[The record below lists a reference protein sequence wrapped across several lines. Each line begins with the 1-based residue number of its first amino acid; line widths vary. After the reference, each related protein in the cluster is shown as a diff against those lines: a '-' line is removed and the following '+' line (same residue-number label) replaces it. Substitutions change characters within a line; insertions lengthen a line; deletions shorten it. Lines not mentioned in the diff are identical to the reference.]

1 MAMAGVV
8 VSTKEEDTRVETSTL
23 HMLVVVLAVG
33 VFNLD
38 AAVVALVRA
47 EAVVAL
53 VQAEV
58 ASPVTTTGQISSRVN
73 KKVARLEIGMIWE
86 VLISKI
92 IVEVMCPIFVVV
104 LMHIVSEIILD
115 MLGTIVGGSIV
126 ETII

>member
-38 AAVVALVRA
+38 ATVLALVRA

-53 VQAEV
+53 VRAEV
-58 ASPVTTTGQISSRVN
+58 ASLVTTTGQISSRVN
-73 KKVARLEIGMIWE
+73 QVARLEIGMIWE

-104 LMHIVSEIILD
+104 LIHIVSEIILD
-115 MLGTIVGGSIV
+115 MLGTIAGGSIV

>member
-1 MAMAGVV
+1 MAMAGTV
-8 VSTKEEDTRVETSTL
+8 VSTKEEDTRAETSTL
-23 HMLVVVLAVG
+23 HMMVVVLAVG

-53 VQAEV
+53 VRAEV

-73 KKVARLEIGMIWE
+73 RVARLEIGMIWE

>member
-1 MAMAGVV
+1 MAMAGTV
-8 VSTKEEDTRVETSTL
+8 VSTKEEDTRAETSTL

-38 AAVVALVRA
+38 ATVLALVRA

-53 VQAEV
+53 VRAEV
-58 ASPVTTTGQISSRVN
+58 ASLVTTTGQISSRVN
-73 KKVARLEIGMIWE
+73 QVARLEIGMIWE

-104 LMHIVSEIILD
+104 LIHIVSEIILD

>member
-1 MAMAGVV
+1 
-8 VSTKEEDTRVETSTL
+8 
-23 HMLVVVLAVG
+23 VVLAVG

-53 VQAEV
+53 VRAEV

-73 KKVARLEIGMIWE
+73 RVARLEIGMIWE

>member
-38 AAVVALVRA
+38 ATVLALVRA

-53 VQAEV
+53 VRAEV
-58 ASPVTTTGQISSRVN
+58 ASLVTTTGQISSRVN
-73 KKVARLEIGMIWE
+73 QVARLEIGMIWE

>member
-53 VQAEV
+53 VRAEV

-73 KKVARLEIGMIWE
+73 RVARLEIGMIWE

>member
-1 MAMAGVV
+1 MAMAGTV
-8 VSTKEEDTRVETSTL
+8 VSTKEEDTRAETSTL

-53 VQAEV
+53 VRAEV
-58 ASPVTTTGQISSRVN
+58 ASLVTTTGQISSRVN
-73 KKVARLEIGMIWE
+73 RVARLEIGMIWE

>member
-53 VQAEV
+53 VRAEV

-73 KKVARLEIGMIWE
+73 QVARLEIGMIWE

>member
-1 MAMAGVV
+1 MAMAGTV
-8 VSTKEEDTRVETSTL
+8 VSTKEEDTRAETSTL
-23 HMLVVVLAVG
+23 HMMVVVLAVG

-38 AAVVALVRA
+38 ATVLALVRA

-53 VQAEV
+53 VRAEV
-58 ASPVTTTGQISSRVN
+58 ASLVTTTGQISSRVN
-73 KKVARLEIGMIWE
+73 QVARLEIGMIWE

-104 LMHIVSEIILD
+104 LIHIVSEIILD

>member
-1 MAMAGVV
+1 MAMAGTV
-8 VSTKEEDTRVETSTL
+8 VSTKEEDTRAETSTL
-23 HMLVVVLAVG
+23 HMMVVVLAVG

-38 AAVVALVRA
+38 ATVLALVRA

-53 VQAEV
+53 VRAEV
-58 ASPVTTTGQISSRVN
+58 ASLVTTTGQISSRVN
-73 KKVARLEIGMIWE
+73 QVARLEIGMIWE

>member
-53 VQAEV
+53 VRAEV
-58 ASPVTTTGQISSRVN
+58 ASPVSTTGQISSRVN
-73 KKVARLEIGMIWE
+73 RVARLEIGMIWE